1 MKNFKVDNVQVVA
14 VVGSLLAMAGS
25 MLTNHAN
32 DKKLDGIIDEK
43 VAKAVAEQLAKL
55 NQNKGE

>member
-1 MKNFKVDNVQVVA
+1 MKNFKVDSVQVVA
-14 VVGSLLAMAGS
+14 VLGSVFAMAGS

-32 DKKLDGIIDEK
+32 DKKLDRVIDEK
-43 VAKAVAEQLAKL
+43 VAKAIAEQLAKL